1 MIPLR
6 ETAAGVL
13 FQIRVVPRASRGG
26 VAGIQGEALKLRITD
41 PPVEGRA
48 NEACIRLIAELLGVK
63 RAQVA
68 IVAGQTARTKTVA
81 VAGLSGPEAAA
92 LLGALL
98 QAPEKDSRDD

>member
-1 MIPLR
+1 MIPIR
-6 ETAAGVL
+6 ETAAGIL
-13 FQIRVVPRASRGG
+13 FQIRVVPRASREG
-26 VAGIQGEALKLRITD
+26 VAGLQGEALKLRITD

-68 IVAGQTARTKTVA
+68 IVAGQTARTKIVA
-81 VAGLSGPEAAA
+81 VAGLRGPEAAA

-98 QAPEKDSRDD
+98 EAPEKDSRND